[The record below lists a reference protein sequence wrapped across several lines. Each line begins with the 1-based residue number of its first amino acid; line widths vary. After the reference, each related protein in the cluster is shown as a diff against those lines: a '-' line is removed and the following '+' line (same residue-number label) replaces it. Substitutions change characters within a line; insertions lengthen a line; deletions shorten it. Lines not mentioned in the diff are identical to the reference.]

1 MPAKKE
7 EPKNQIK
14 LNSINFITP
23 EELAVMPAVAIE
35 VTKTF
40 YPAKNNRPASER
52 YEALCRFDS
61 RGLVKY
67 PLKVDRDTWAL
78 LHYSTGKSYPGNTF
92 IVPGKARLIET
103 QWPATDTRR
112 AHSSFRLE
120 VYVDEDLKWDADV
133 TYDNFLK
140 VFKKGLAKGDVNG
153 VFAPYARIPGKQ
165 EGEPIPPAKPE
176 LVTEDM
182 PF

>member
-1 MPAKKE
+1 MPE
-7 EPKNQIK
+7 EIKNQPK

-23 EELAVMPAVAIE
+23 EELAVMPTVTIE
-35 VTKTF
+35 VTRTI
-40 YPAKNNRPASER
+40 YPAKNNKPASDR
-52 YEALCRFDS
+52 YEALCKFDS

-78 LHYSTGKSYPGNTF
+78 LHYTTGRSFPGSTFAVNGR
-92 IVPGKARLIET
+92 ARVIET

-112 AHSSFRLE
+112 AHSSYRLE
-120 VYVDEDLKWDADV
+120 VYVDEDLKWEADI

-140 VFKKGLAKGDVNG
+140 VYKKGLAKGDVNG
-153 VFAPYARIPGKQ
+153 IFAPYVRIPGKQ

-176 LVTEDM
+176 LVAEDM